1 MKVSSHHFVVHFS
14 FYFHF
19 VYIYMFQNS
28 SVQIPL
34 QICYCKTCFIF
45 AVFLECHTFKESSFY
60 NSLPGAQACS
70 WNLSQT
76 NLLITLCDWCCELFL
91 PIIHNQTWPFLFM
104 SKKEILCGFK
114 VYILLWKSKPYCH
127 IDFFLSIHLDIILLH
142 TVSAHVHLSDS
153 LTIDSGCYAEEL
165 INTVLDS

>member
-1 MKVSSHHFVVHFS
+1 MLLQNLFYICCFSWVSY
-14 FYFHF
+14 FYR
-19 VYIYMFQNS
+19 
-28 SVQIPL
+28 
-34 QICYCKTCFIF
+34 
-45 AVFLECHTFKESSFY
+45 ESSFY

-142 TVSAHVHLSDS
+142 TVSAHVHLSASQLILDVMQKSSSTQCLTVNMAVCSDLLS
-153 LTIDSGCYAEEL
+153 LVFTKHV
-165 INTVLDS
+165 TVNYQICQLWSCLSK